1 MIYRLRGLALCLLL
15 LQTCT
20 PTQNHEALFIQANA
34 PENMS
39 TRSKPTV
46 MRARF
51 VKVDFGLLEESV
63 SVGND
68 TGSQIALSVNLFD
81 DTAYQAILDS
91 LEQNAPEGFVWIGHI
106 DGVEYSQVTLVV
118 EGDVMSG
125 NITLPGSIYQVRY
138 VGKGIHAIYQIDQS
152 AFPPEEPPLPTIT
165 P

>member
-1 MIYRLRGLALCLLL
+1 MIYRLSGLVLCLLL
-15 LQTCT
+15 LQACT
-20 PTQNHEALFIQANA
+20 QTRNHGSLFIQANA

-39 TRSKPTV
+39 TRSYSTV
-46 MRARF
+46 MRDRF

-81 DTAYQAILDS
+81 DTLYQAILDS
-91 LEQNAPEGFVWIGHI
+91 LEQNAPEGFVWIGHL
-106 DGVEYSQVTLVV
+106 DGVEYSRVTLVV
-118 EGDVMSG
+118 EGNVMSG

-138 VGKGIHAIYQIDQS
+138 VGEGIHAIYQIDQS
-152 AFPPEEPPLPTIT
+152 AFPPEEPTLPTIT